1 MLTLTVLQFRHS
13 QTLSGSFVLTDNFEK
28 LTGLYSR
35 RWKYMVDWTMT
46 NGTHE
51 KHGNL
56 TEAFPPHGHM
66 FHDICEWMD
75 L

>member
-1 MLTLTVLQFRHS
+1 
-13 QTLSGSFVLTDNFEK
+13 
-28 LTGLYSR
+28 
-35 RWKYMVDWTMT
+35 MVDWTMT

-66 FHDICEWMD
+66 FHGICQWLD